1 MNRSMLKSRV
11 SSSSLKNESWYR
23 VLLTNYSHVG
33 EDGEDIAP
41 ADASKFDPSLKQ
53 TTWGVGKECGDK
65 FEHQGADNLNKGQ
78 GTHAQSL
85 QHEVRNVEIGRLG

>member
-1 MNRSMLKSRV
+1 MRRA
-11 SSSSLKNESWYR
+11 
-23 VLLTNYSHVG
+23 LLTNYSHVG

-41 ADASKFDPSLKQ
+41 AETGKFGPSLKQ
-53 TTWGVGKECGDK
+53 TTRGIGKERGDK
-65 FEHQGADNLNKGQ
+65 FEHQGADNLNKGH